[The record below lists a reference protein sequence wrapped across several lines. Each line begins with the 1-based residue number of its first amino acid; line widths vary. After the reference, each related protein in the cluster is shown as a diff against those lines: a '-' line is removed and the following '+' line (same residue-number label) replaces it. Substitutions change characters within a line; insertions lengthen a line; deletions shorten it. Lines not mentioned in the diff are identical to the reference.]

1 MLLYASYVLIYE
13 HICSG
18 VRASSPRSLVTQQR
32 RQRSLKHPPPP
43 LWKCGMDVI
52 CSLPKRVHP
61 PTPLWKCGVVFC
73 AERRVRDVASRSGI
87 KRCLCTCR
95 RSMIIRKQPDLEK
108 NEKYIIF
115 VMNSVNS
122 IFEGESVPPSSAATM
137 LEQSASHRFLRS
149 R

>member
-1 MLLYASYVLIYE
+1 MTRSLYIYIYTYIYIYIYIYIYAPGFE
-13 HICSG
+13 PP
-18 VRASSPRSLVTQQR
+18 PRSLVSQQR

-87 KRCLCTCR
+87 KRRLCTCR

-108 NEKYIIF
+108 NLQA
-115 VMNSVNS
+115 SA
-122 IFEGESVPPSSAATM
+122 SAADPYKHLM
-137 LEQSASHRFLRS
+137 I
-149 R
+149 